1 MRFKL
6 KVAVAVAAATLLVGA
21 SAATAFASSPQ
32 SIALLI
38 GSDQGSGFVGT
49 YGSPITLQPA
59 SMSSIELPKDKIHYQ
74 VYCSNVDSMG
84 VSLGYQWTD
93 TEGFED
99 VQLEDTN
106 TVQPF
111 TYALGIDDA
120 VILGDGS
127 VASPVSLLTTA
138 TIGYTPFTTSTY
150 GYLIRCQYEPLG
162 SSTTPPSY
170 SETETVQVIKNSS
183 TGVSFSKSGT
193 VKRAGT
199 KFNFRVSPDCGPGT
213 IRVTVTKS
221 GLATRTY
228 NVTTDEDGAAS
239 ATLKLGTKNGTY
251 KVSAKFLGN
260 IYGTASKT
268 VSKNVVANH

>member
-1 MRFKL
+1 
-6 KVAVAVAAATLLVGA
+6 VT
-21 SAATAFASSPQ
+21 TAFAASQQ
-32 SIALLI
+32 SVALLI

-49 YGSPITLQPA
+49 YGDPITLQPA
-59 SMSSIELPKDKIHYQ
+59 SMTSIELPKDKFHYQ
-74 VYCSNVDSMG
+74 VYCANDTSQG
-84 VSLGYQWTD
+84 VSLGMQWTD

-127 VASPVSLLTTA
+127 VASPVALLTTA

-170 SETETVQVIKNSS
+170 SETETVRVIKNSS
-183 TGVSFSKSGT
+183 TAVSFSKSGT
-193 VKRAGT
+193 VKHAGT
-199 KFNFRVSPDCGPGT
+199 TFNFHVSPDCGSGT
-213 IRVTVTKS
+213 ITVTVAKS
-221 GLATRTY
+221 GAKTLTY

-251 KVSAKFLGN
+251 KVSARFLGN
-260 IYGTASKT
+260 IYGVASKT
-268 VSKNVVANH
+268 VSKSFVANH